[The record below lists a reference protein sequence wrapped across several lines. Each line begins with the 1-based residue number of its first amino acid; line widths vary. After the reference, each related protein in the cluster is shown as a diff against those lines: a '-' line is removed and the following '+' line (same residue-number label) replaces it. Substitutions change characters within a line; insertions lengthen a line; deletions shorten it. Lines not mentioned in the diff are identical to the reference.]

1 MNRTLSRR
9 KFLGEAAC
17 AAVTAT
23 PLISTLL
30 NLSMTNAMAATSIPS
45 TSITDY
51 KALVCILL
59 AGGNDSFNMLVP
71 RGNSEY
77 NEYQTVRSSLSL
89 AQNSLHALNGTFGG
103 KSLGLHAGMPELA
116 SLFNSGDA
124 AFLANVG
131 TLVEPTTLANYN
143 NGTVRLPLGLFSH
156 SDQIMHWQTS
166 VPDSRSARGWGGRVA
181 DILNSVN
188 TNARISMNI
197 SLAGTNTFQSG
208 NETVSYEILPTGNG
222 AVQPDFMSEEPSAY
236 SAIARTGVRSLI
248 DAQYQ
253 NLFQE
258 TFART
263 NASAIDASG
272 EFATAISGQTLTTT
286 FSASQLSQAMQMV
299 ARTIAARDTLGMR
312 RQTFFV
318 LMGGY
323 DHHDE
328 LINNHAAM
336 LPVVSRALAEFNA
349 AMKELNV
356 HNNVTTFTASDFA
369 RTLTSNGR
377 GSDHG
382 WGGNQIVMGGAVNGG
397 LVYGNYP
404 DLGLGNS
411 LDTGRGRLI
420 PTLST
425 DEYFAEL
432 AQWFGVS
439 NSCLGDLFPNL
450 NRFYNIGAT
459 APIGFLNQNA

>member
-1 MNRTLSRR
+1 MTSRKLSRR
-9 KFLGEAAC
+9 VFLGEAAC

-23 PLISTLL
+23 PLISTVL
-30 NLSMTNAMAATSIPS
+30 NLSMTNAMAETTLPATGAN
-45 TSITDY
+45 DY

-71 RGNSEY
+71 RGTNEY
-77 NEYQTVRSSLSL
+77 NEYANVRSNLALS
-89 AQNSLHALNGTFGG
+89 QGSLHALNGNNQG
-103 KSLGLHAGMPELA
+103 KTLGLHAGMPELA
-116 SLFNSGDA
+116 GLFNTGEA
-124 AFLANVG
+124 AFVANVG
-131 TLVEPTTLANYN
+131 TLVEPISLAAYQT
-143 NGTVRLPLGLFSH
+143 GSVKLPLGLFSH

-188 TNARISMNI
+188 NNSRISMNI

-208 NETVSYEILPTGNG
+208 DQSVSYEILPTGNG
-222 AVQPDFMSEEPSAY
+222 AVQPDFLSEEPGAY
-236 SAIARTGVRSLI
+236 QAIARTGVRSLI

-258 TFART
+258 TFANT
-263 NASAIDASG
+263 NANAIDASA
-272 EFATAISGQTLTTT
+272 EFASAIKGQTLTTV
-286 FSASQLSQAMQMV
+286 FSPTQLSQSLQMI
-299 ARTIAARDTLGMR
+299 ARTIAARDTLGMK

-328 LINNHAAM
+328 LLNNHSAM
-336 LPVVSRALAEFNA
+336 LPVVSKALSEFNT

-356 HNNVTTFTASDFA
+356 HQNVTTFTASDFA

-397 LVYGNYP
+397 LIYGTYP

-432 AQWFGVS
+432 AQWFGVP
-439 NSCLGDLFPNL
+439 NHALNDIFPNL
-450 NRFYNIGAT
+450 NRFYSIGSNS
-459 APIGFLNQNA
+459 PIGFMA

>member
-1 MNRTLSRR
+1 MSARSLSRR

-23 PLISTLL
+23 PLVSTLL
-30 NLSMTNAMAATSIPS
+30 NLSMTNSLAAS
-45 TSITDY
+45 TLPHTTITDY

-71 RGNSEY
+71 RGSSEY
-77 NEYQTVRSSLSL
+77 NEYATVRSNL
-89 AQNSLHALNGTFGG
+89 ALTQNSLHALNGNNNG

-116 SLFNSGDA
+116 ALFNSGDA
-124 AFLANVG
+124 AFVANVG
-131 TLVEPTTLANYN
+131 TLVEPTTLSGFNS
-143 NGTVRLPLGLFSH
+143 GGSRLPLGLFSH

-188 TNARISMNI
+188 SDTGISMNI

-208 NETVSYEILPTGNG
+208 NQTVSYEILPTGNG
-222 AVQPDFMSEEPSAY
+222 AVQPDFLGGEPSALG
-236 SAIARTGVRSLI
+236 AIAQTGVRSLI

-258 TFART
+258 TFANT
-263 NASAIDASG
+263 SANSVDASAEFASAIG
-272 EFATAISGQTLTTT
+272 GQTLTTA
-286 FSASQLSQAMQMV
+286 FSPSELSQALQMV
-299 ARTIAARDTLGMR
+299 ARTIAARNTLGMK

-328 LINNHAAM
+328 LINNHASM
-336 LPVVSRALAEFNA
+336 LPVVSRALSEFNT

-356 HNNVTTFTASDFA
+356 HNDVTTFTASDFA

-382 WGGNQIVMGGAVNGG
+382 WGGNQIVMGGAVNGA

-432 AQWFGVS
+432 AQWFGVPS
-439 NSCLGDLFPNL
+439 NCLNDIFPNL
-450 NRFYNIGAT
+450 NRFYSIGSG
-459 APIGFLNQNA
+459 APIGFMS

>member
-1 MNRTLSRR
+1 L
-9 KFLGEAAC
+9 AA
-17 AAVTAT
+17 
-23 PLISTLL
+23 
-30 NLSMTNAMAATSIPS
+30 S
-45 TSITDY
+45 TSPITGITDY

-71 RGNSEY
+71 RGSTEY
-77 NEYQTVRSSLSL
+77 NEYATARSNL
-89 AQNSLHALNGTFGG
+89 ALPQNSLLALNGTHNG

-116 SLFNSGDA
+116 GLFNSGDA
-124 AFLANVG
+124 AFVANVG
-131 TLVEPTTLANYN
+131 TLVEPTTLSNYN
-143 NGTVRLPLGLFSH
+143 NNSARLPLGLFSH

-188 TNARISMNI
+188 SNSRTSMNI

-208 NETVSYEILPTGNG
+208 NQTVSYEILPSGNG
-222 AVQPDFMSEEPSAY
+222 AVQPDFLSLESSAY
-236 SAIARTGVRSLI
+236 SAIARTSIRSLV

-258 TFART
+258 TFANT
-263 NASAIDASG
+263 SASALDASA
-272 EFATAISGQTLTTT
+272 EFANALSSQTLTTT
-286 FSASQLSQAMQMV
+286 FSTSELSQALQMI

-328 LINNHAAM
+328 LLNNHASM
-336 LPVVSRALAEFNA
+336 LPVVSRALSEFNA
-349 AMKELNV
+349 AMRELQV
-356 HNNVTTFTASDFA
+356 HNQVTTFTASDFA

-377 GSDHG
+377 GSDHA
-382 WGGNQIVMGGAVNGG
+382 WGGNQIVMGGGVRGG

-420 PTLST
+420 PTIST

-432 AQWFGVS
+432 AQWFGVP
-439 NSCLGDLFPNL
+439 NHCLDSIFPNL
-450 NRFYNIGAT
+450 NRFYT
-459 APIGFLNQNA
+459 AGSTPPIGFMS

>member
-1 MNRTLSRR
+1 MSSPISRR

-30 NLSMTNAMAATSIPS
+30 NLSMTNAMASGTGALGAGN
-45 TSITDY
+45 DY
-51 KALVCILL
+51 RALVCILL

-71 RGNSEY
+71 RGATEY
-77 NEYQTVRSSLSL
+77 ADYQGVRSNLALSQASLL
-89 AQNSLHALNGTFGG
+89 PINGVYQGKTFG
-103 KSLGLHAGMPELA
+103 LHPGMPELA

-124 AFLANVG
+124 AFVANVG
-131 TLVEPTTLANYN
+131 TLVEPTTLGSYESGSA
-143 NGTVRLPLGLFSH
+143 RLPLGLYSH

-181 DILNSVN
+181 DILQSAN
-188 TNARISMNI
+188 TNSRISMNI

-208 NETVSYEILPTGNG
+208 DQTVSYEILPDGNG
-222 AVQPDFMSEEPSAY
+222 AVLPDFLSGESPGL
-236 SAIARTGVRSLI
+236 SAIAQTGVRSMMDL
-248 DAQYQ
+248 QYR

-258 TFART
+258 TFAQR
-263 NASAIDASG
+263 NRSAIDASN
-272 EFATAISGQTLTTT
+272 EFATALSGQALATT
-286 FSASQLSQAMQMV
+286 FSNTELSSALRMV
-299 ARTIAARDTLGMR
+299 ARTIAARDTLGMK

-318 LMGGY
+318 MMGGY

-328 LINNHAAM
+328 LLNNHAAM
-336 LPVVSRALAEFNA
+336 LPVVSRALFEFNA

-356 HNNVTTFTASDFA
+356 HDCVTTFTASDFA

-397 LVYGNYP
+397 SIHGMYP

-439 NSCLGDLFPNL
+439 SGQLNDIFPNL
-450 NRFYNIGAT
+450 NRFYSGGASF
-459 APIGFLNQNA
+459 PIGFLAS

>member
-1 MNRTLSRR
+1 MKRSLTRR
-9 KFLGEAAC
+9 QFLGEAAC

-30 NLSMTNAMAATSIPS
+30 NLSMTNTLAASSLPTSS
-45 TSITDY
+45 VSDY

-59 AGGNDSFNMLVP
+59 AGGNDSYNMLVP
-71 RGNSEY
+71 HGNSEY
-77 NEYQTVRSSLSL
+77 HEYQTVRSNLALPQSSL
-89 AQNSLHALNGTFGG
+89 QALNGTHSG
-103 KSLGLHAGMPELA
+103 KQLGLHAGMPELA

-124 AFLANVG
+124 AFVANVG
-131 TLVEPTTLANYN
+131 TLVEPTTLSRYQSGSAK
-143 NGTVRLPLGLFSH
+143 LPLGLFSH
-156 SDQIMHWQTS
+156 ADQIMHWQTS

-181 DILNSVN
+181 DILHSLNHN
-188 TNARISMNI
+188 QRISMNI
-197 SLAGTNTFQSG
+197 SLGGTNTFQSG
-208 NETVSYEILPTGNG
+208 NQTVSYEIRPSGNG
-222 AVQPDFMSEEPSAY
+222 AVQPDFLSEEPSSF
-236 SAIARTGVRSLI
+236 SAIARSGVRSLI
-248 DAQYQ
+248 DAQYK
-253 NLFQE
+253 NLFQQ

-263 NASAIDASG
+263 NASAIDASH
-272 EFATAISGQTLTTT
+272 EFASAIGGQSITTP
-286 FSASQLSQAMQMV
+286 FSSSRLSQALQMV
-299 ARTIAARDTLGMR
+299 ARTIAARDTLGMQ

-318 LMGGY
+318 MMGGY

-336 LPVVSRALAEFNA
+336 LPVVSKALAEFNA
-349 AMKELNV
+349 AMKELQV
-356 HNNVTTFTASDFA
+356 HDQVTSFTASDFA

-404 DLGLGNS
+404 DLGLGNA

-420 PTLST
+420 PGLST

-432 AQWFGVS
+432 AQWFGVP
-439 NSCLGDLFPNL
+439 NSQLGDIFPNL
-450 NRFYNIGAT
+450 QRFYHIGSN
-459 APIGFLNQNA
+459 APIGFLS